1 MSELFGID
9 WSRPEWLAAL
19 IFVPLGIVGLI
30 WFAHRRKGALTAFA
44 EPEVRERTQ
53 PIPARFRRSRGALL
67 IVGVGL
73 LVLAIAGPRWGTELL
88 DAPPVG
94 QQVVF
99 ALDVSRSMLAQDV
112 APSRL
117 ERSRRAIRQVMAGL
131 PGAEAG
137 LVVFAGEG
145 ALVVPLTR
153 DVSALD
159 LYLGS
164 VADDWISD
172 PGTDLANA
180 VAIALDAFGPGAG
193 TGRAVVVFTDGEDHA
208 GGLDTVG
215 RAAREKGVPILTVGV
230 GTEAGARI
238 PIGPGSWLEAGGAV
252 VQTRLEAEPL
262 SALAE
267 WSGGQYVILD
277 EGDGGVAA
285 VTARLRTLEAT
296 GEASEG
302 RRRRADRYRWPLA
315 LALACFG
322 VEVALRFGA
331 RRRRPSPA
339 LTALAMIVVLGMS
352 RSASPEKLYE
362 EGRYQEA
369 LGAWRHADQSRDA
382 RPEDAY
388 NRGNAAYRLGAYREA
403 AASSAV
409 AARTVGRRDRA
420 SGAWYNAG
428 NGRYRIAQE
437 LDTAGEEDVLR
448 FWDSAVAAYRE
459 SLLRAP
465 DDQDAKHNLELAL
478 RRRDEAA
485 GGGGSSGGGG
495 EDGGG
500 GGSSG
505 SGMQPQSSARG
516 QSPQS
521 MSRAEAERLLD
532 ALAAREREALVRDP
546 GDQQAGRTR
555 KPGW

>member
-1 MSELFGID
+1 VSGFTGID

-19 IFVPLGIVGLI
+19 VLVPLGIAGLI
-30 WFAHRRKGALTAFA
+30 WFARRRRGALTEFA
-44 EPEVRERTQ
+44 EPDVRERTQ
-53 PIPARFRRSRGALL
+53 PIPTRFRRSRGALL
-67 IVGVGL
+67 IAGVGL
-73 LVLAIAGPRWGTELL
+73 LVLAIAGPRWGTEPF

-94 QQVVF
+94 HQVVF
-99 ALDVSRSMLAQDV
+99 ALDVSRSMLAEDV

-131 PGAEAG
+131 PGVEAG

-153 DVSALD
+153 DVSALE

-180 VAIALDAFGPGAG
+180 VAIALDAFGPGSG

-208 GGLDTVG
+208 GGLDAVG

-230 GTEAGARI
+230 GTEEGARI
-238 PIGPGSWLEAGGAV
+238 PIGPGAWLEAAGAI

-262 SALAE
+262 SELAE
-267 WSGGQYVILD
+267 WSGGQFVTLD
-277 EGDGGVAA
+277 EGDEGVVA
-285 VTARLRTLEAT
+285 VTARLRGLEAA

-302 RRRRADRYRWPLA
+302 RRRQADRYRWPLA

-322 VEVALRFGA
+322 IEVALRLGS

-339 LTALAMIVVLGMS
+339 LTALAMFVVVAMG
-352 RSASPEKLYE
+352 RSASPEELYE

-369 LGAWRHADQSRDA
+369 LEAWRHADRSQDA
-382 RPEDAY
+382 GPEDAY
-388 NRGNAAYRLGAYREA
+388 NRGVAAYRLGEYREA

-437 LDTAGEEDVLR
+437 VDTAGEEEAVR

-459 SLLRAP
+459 ALLRESG
-465 DDQDAKHNLELAL
+465 DQDAKHNLELAL

-505 SGMQPQSSARG
+505 SGIQPESSARG

-555 KPGW
+555 RPGW